1 MVLNYISQNTLVN
14 FLETDTYMHK
24 HVLNPFTNFTFLIG
38 HSPHF
43 VTDAR
48 IISLTN
54 VPLRGSDKYIFEEIH
69 FHIGKREEKGSEHSI
84 DGDFYPMEVQ

>member
-43 VTDAR
+43 STDAR

-54 VPLRGSDKYIFEEIH
+54 VPLRGSDEYIFEEIH